1 MTSCGGG
8 GDHSGRNGRGDRGN
22 RGEAGD
28 NAGLAAG
35 GVANGAAS
43 AAAIEEFCAACRRTV
58 LAEIRDI
65 LRSHRWHHDELDEL
79 VLDYPLRAAKGLRPA
94 LCIATARSL
103 GASEDAV
110 ITSASVIELLHN
122 AFLIHDDIED
132 ESLFRRGEPTLQ
144 RAHGLPIAVNVADGM
159 FALALLALLDNLETI
174 GLRASLAIFR
184 QIVEMLWTTVGGQAL
199 ELRWIRANTWQFA
212 DHRAAY
218 EDLVVRK
225 TAVYSFV
232 VPTQI
237 ACIAAVAPGEVRDRL
252 AVFARH
258 VGIAFQIAD
267 DLLNLR
273 DEAPGHATGGDGT
286 GGYGKEPLG
295 DLWEGKRTLM
305 LLHALDAE
313 PDPQVVRDA
322 VAILGR
328 RRPAVAVM
336 EPRSELDE
344 VAAAVDDLHA
354 SGHIDGVGRAGLLA
368 ALRRARRNRAAPEVK
383 TEADVRAIAALIAR
397 HDGAG
402 YARGVAL
409 EHVRAAERALDSCRP
424 ALAAGEARDFLF
436 ALPGYVLDRLR

>member
-1 MTSCGGG
+1 MSHDGQ
-8 GDHSGRNGRGDRGN
+8 
-22 RGEAGD
+22 EAEPE
-28 NAGLAAG
+28 
-35 GVANGAAS
+35 GALRRDAVDG
-43 AAAIEEFCAACRRTV
+43 IIDGYCTACKRTV
-58 LAEIRDI
+58 LAEIRHI
-65 LRSHRWHHDELDEL
+65 LHSHRWNHGELDEL
-79 VLDYPLRAAKGLRPA
+79 VLDYPMRPAKGLRPA

-103 GASEDAV
+103 GAAEDSV
-110 ITSASVIELLHN
+110 IASAAVIELLHN
-122 AFLIHDDIED
+122 AFLIHDDVED

-159 FALALLALLDNLETI
+159 FALALLALLDNLEML

-199 ELRWIRANTWQFA
+199 ELGWIQNNTWRFP

-232 VPTQI
+232 APTQI
-237 ACIAAVAPGEVRDRL
+237 ACIAASAGDEVRDPL
-252 AVFARH
+252 AEFARH

-273 DEAPGHATGGDGT
+273 DDAP
-286 GGYGKEPLG
+286 GYGKEVAG

-313 PDPQVVRDA
+313 RDPAVVREM

-328 RRPAVAVM
+328 RRPGPQ
-336 EPRSELDE
+336 ELRSELDD
-344 VAAAVDDLHA
+344 VAAVVDDLHA
-354 SGHIDGVGRAGLLA
+354 SGHLDGVGRTAALT
-368 ALRRARRNRAAPEVK
+368 ALRRVLRVRTDREVK
-383 TEADVRAIAALIAR
+383 TEADVRAIADLIAR

-409 EHVRAAERALDSCRP
+409 EHVRSAMRALERCRP
-424 ALAAGEARDFLF
+424 SLAKGESRDFLF
-436 ALPGYVLDRLR
+436 ALPSYVLERLR

>member
-1 MTSCGGG
+1 MTAQPGS
-8 GDHSGRNGRGDRGN
+8 
-22 RGEAGD
+22 EP
-28 NAGLAAG
+28 
-35 GVANGAAS
+35 
-43 AAAIEEFCAACRRTV
+43 AIDGYCAACRRVV
-58 LAEIRDI
+58 LAEIRDL
-65 LRSHRWHHDELDEL
+65 LRSHRWDHDELDEL

-122 AFLIHDDIED
+122 AFLIHDDVED

-159 FALALLALLDNLETI
+159 FALALVALLDNLETI

-184 QIVEMLWTTVGGQAL
+184 QIVDMLWTTVGGQAL
-199 ELRWIRANTWQFA
+199 ELSWIRANTWRFA

-237 ACIAAVAPGEVRDRL
+237 ACIAAVAPGELRERL
-252 AVFARH
+252 AGFARH

-273 DEAPGHATGGDGT
+273 DDTGGQG
-286 GGYGKEPLG
+286 GGYGKEALG

-305 LLHALDAE
+305 LLHALAAE
-313 PDPQVVRDA
+313 RDPAVVRDA

-328 RRPAVAVM
+328 RRPAVA
-336 EPRSELDE
+336 EPRGELEE

-368 ALRRARRNRAAPEVK
+368 ALRRARRTRAAPEVK

-409 EHVRAAERALDSCRP
+409 EHVRAAERALDGCRA
-424 ALAAGEARDFLF
+424 ALAPGEARDFLF
-436 ALPGYVLDRLR
+436 ALPGYVVERLR